1 MRQVNNEAPREKDI
15 DFSYNSYDDINDD
28 KDSIPELEP
37 VREEQMFGALVPW
50 RQNQP
55 EQKITLKMFQLM
67 KCNMKHHVDAT
78 RHHLTSELDFGL
90 SDLSISGVDSS
101 EDSGRRFFSI
111 YYLKTLTN

>member
-1 MRQVNNEAPREKDI
+1 
-15 DFSYNSYDDINDD
+15 
-28 KDSIPELEP
+28 
-37 VREEQMFGALVPW
+37 
-50 RQNQP
+50 
-55 EQKITLKMFQLM
+55 M